1 MNLSLQK
8 LCDVLELSH
17 TELSVLF
24 TDDREM
30 RRLNKQYRRKDSTTD
45 VLSFPVSGDG
55 MEEPLLGD
63 IVISVPQALRQAPEF
78 QNDERSEI
86 TRLLIHG
93 LLHLLGYDHEVSK
106 REAARMEREELR
118 LAALLSPS

>member
-1 MNLSLQK
+1 M
-8 LCDVLELSH
+8 SH

-118 LAALLSPS
+118 LAAILSPS